1 MKTLITVPGYFDED
15 SRKIFQELGE
25 VDIIEHSRDLRESVL
40 NIVEEYDILAVK
52 VDFKVDKE
60 ILDNASNLKVIASAS
75 TAVDHIDLDY
85 AKEKGVEVIFLK
97 GVNTVA
103 TAEYVFALLFSLY
116 RRVYPAQN
124 SLLQGRWDRVSYIG
138 DNFSEKVIGVVGLGK
153 IGRHVAKIANGFG
166 MKVVAFDPY
175 LSESVFRENNV
186 EKKELDDLLNVSDVV
201 TLHTFLNDETKKMF
215 DMSKF
220 KLMKEKAVL
229 INCSRGEVVND
240 EDLIKAL
247 REKVIAGA
255 ALDVFDQEPLEE
267 NHVLMKNAK
276 VMKNLVISPHLAGS
290 TRESVNESGKYVAEK
305 TKAFLMSS

>member
-60 ILDNASNLKVIASAS
+60 ILDKASNLKVIASAS

>member
-60 ILDNASNLKVIASAS
+60 ILDKAINLKVIASAS